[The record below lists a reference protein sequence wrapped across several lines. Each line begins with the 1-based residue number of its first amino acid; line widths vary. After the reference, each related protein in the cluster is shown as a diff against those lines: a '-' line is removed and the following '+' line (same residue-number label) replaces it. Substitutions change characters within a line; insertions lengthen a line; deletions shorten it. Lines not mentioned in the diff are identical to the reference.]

1 MRTVNE
7 QYYSQDGQDKYI
19 LETFFPYEK
28 KGVFVDIGAN
38 DGITFSNTYAF
49 EKRGWT
55 GYCIEP
61 LDKVFPILQANR
73 PGSMCIQAVISD
85 FRGKTDFLA
94 INGYCEMLSGE
105 MKKYDPRHLERIEKE
120 IAEHGGTK
128 KLVPTY
134 SYRFEDLI
142 KLEDIDYLSIDVE
155 GGELDIIQSIDFK
168 KYYVKVL
175 SVENNYHDVKMADLI
190 ESYGFHF
197 VNNLGRDNI
206 FLNANIR

>member
-1 MRTVNE
+1 MVNQ

-19 LETFFPYEK
+19 LGTFFPYEK

-49 EKRGWT
+49 ERRGWT

-61 LDKVFPILQANR
+61 LAIVFPTLQANR
-73 PGSMCIQAVISD
+73 PGSTCIQAVISD
-85 FRGKTDFLA
+85 SKGKTDFLA
-94 INGYCEMLSGE
+94 INGHCEMLSGE
-105 MKKYDPRHLERIEKE
+105 MRKYDSRHLERIERE

-128 KLVPTY
+128 KLVPINC
-134 SYRFEDLI
+134 YRFEDLI
-142 KLEDIDYLSIDVE
+142 KLKEIDYLSIDVE
-155 GGELDIIQSIDFK
+155 GGELDIIKDIDFE

-175 SVENNYHDVKMADLI
+175 SIENNYRDPGMVDLI

-206 FLNANIR
+206 FLNASIR